1 MTKTQTKRTYKT
13 MSRTETRNTP
23 NPPTGPSLPPA
34 GDKDKVCYG
43 ISIAVLA
50 SGVVLMGGM
59 WYSIV
64 GTLMRAATSSPVDWW
79 AIGGMAVLG
88 ALSFFVARFFLW
100 LSILAPLM
108 LAAQTRSYSA
118 QERFCKIALK
128 FRQFLPGAATW
139 ASNGLLQLMLSRGQT
154 KEAIALGSS
163 EYEYAIKKNPKDQ
176 SLAPMCAQLGIA
188 HQMSGEHQLSILWNE
203 RAYEQFQSL
212 LESMEKS
219 DPKKKKLLPDKQF
232 VDQAR
237 LQSAGICA
245 SLGTSYFNVGNY
257 GKAKTFYTR
266 AVDQANKLPDSP
278 EKQQIIQVGRDQ
290 VQRLKHW

>member
-1 MTKTQTKRTYKT
+1 MTKTQTKRTYKN

-23 NPPTGPSLPPA
+23 NPPPPPSLPPA
-34 GDKDKVCYG
+34 GNKDRICYG
-43 ISIAVLA
+43 ISIAVLV
-50 SGVVLMGGM
+50 SGVLLTSWM

-64 GTLMRAATSSPVDWW
+64 GTLMRSATSTPVDWW
-79 AIGGMAVLG
+79 SIAGMAVLG

-108 LAAQTRSYSA
+108 LAAQTRSYGA

-128 FRQFLPGAATW
+128 LRQFLPGAATW
-139 ASNGLLQLMLSRGQT
+139 ASNGLVQLMLSRGQT
-154 KEAIALGSS
+154 QEAIALGAS
-163 EYEYAIKKNPKDQ
+163 EYDYAVKKNPKDQ

-188 HQMSGEHQLSILWNE
+188 HQMAGEHQLSILWNE
-203 RAYEQFQSL
+203 RAYEQYQNL
-212 LESMEKS
+212 LESMEKADS
-219 DPKKKKLLPDKQF
+219 KKKKLLPDKQF
-232 VDQAR
+232 VDQTR

-245 SLGTSYFNVGNY
+245 NLGTSYFNVGNY
-257 GKAKTFYTR
+257 GKAKTFYSR